1 MFKFLSMQ
9 YKESTTGCIDSI
21 YSRHALSSVCC
32 LALLKYFLNPRNTMF
47 FNMPCFCTHSLF
59 WNVFPPC
66 FLKCLLLLFQYA
78 VQNIASSGKS
88 SPSLQSSWSHCPLSR
103 FVYSICLFRLVLV
116 FSSLPTVPHCSLD

>member
-88 SPSLQSSWSHCPLSR
+88 SPASKAVGHI
-103 FVYSICLFRLVLV
+103 VLFPDLYTVFAYLGSYWFLVLCLL
-116 FSSLPTVPHCSLD
+116 FLTAH